1 MWFIH
6 PGRQTLAR
14 AISPSLARYPARS
27 PLITPLGHFDTAL
40 LSLLTA
46 AKNKIFGSDPESCSQ
61 HGRTT
66 DQKQIGMQRFLME
79 IELADFK
86 VVEAVQLLCL

>member
-6 PGRQTLAR
+6 PGRLWPVLSLPRTL
-14 AISPSLARYPARS
+14 ARS
-27 PLITPLGHFDTAL
+27 PLITPLGHFDTAI

-46 AKNKIFGSDPESCSQ
+46 ATNKIFGSDPKSCSK

-86 VVEAVQLLCL
+86 AVEVVGATFVSLNK